1 MFIST
6 KNLILKLAIWMV
18 SNLFVIIAFFFALY
32 VNFFFKRIGKKPRI
46 VWGSDPIINNSYWSK
61 SMQQIGYISETFTTD
76 FYSLINKRSDWDIIL
91 SEKYNWIIYPLKPY
105 FAFIECLF
113 KYDLFV
119 LPFNGFFVGFTPVR
133 FLQDKILKLANKKI
147 IVIPYGSDSYVYRR
161 IRSTSTL
168 HGLMMSYP
176 RSSRV
181 QNKIAKNVDYWIKNA
196 DVVLPGTMG
205 PDGFG
210 RWDVLAPSSL
220 CIDLNLWSK
229 SIKNSVADGKEM
241 KVVIAHC
248 PNHKGFKGSE
258 FIERA
263 ICTLKEEGYSIEYL
277 ILEKVQNNEIRRLFN
292 EHVDILVEQI
302 ICTGHGFNAIE
313 GMASGLPTISNLENE
328 DYILPFRRWSFFN
341 ECPLVSGTPENL
353 VDVLRKLIS
362 RPELRRELGR
372 AGREYV
378 EKYHGFDS
386 AQYLFTNIINYI
398 YGKKDS
404 LINLYHPIFGDYTNR
419 SPKIKHPLVNN
430 RIID

>member
-1 MFIST
+1 MLLST
-6 KNLILKLAIWMV
+6 KNLILKLAIWVV
-18 SNLFVIIAFFFALY
+18 SNLFVIVAFFCALY
-32 VNFFFKRIGKKPRI
+32 VKFFFKRIGKKPRI

-76 FYSLINKRSDWDIIL
+76 FYCLINKRSDWDIIL
-91 SEKYNWIIYPLKPY
+91 SEKYNWLIYPLKPY

-119 LPFNGFFVGFTPVR
+119 IPFNGFFVGFTPAR

-263 ICTLKEEGYSIEYL
+263 ICTLREEGYLIEYL
-277 ILEKVQNNEIRRLFN
+277 LLEKVQNNDIRRLFN

-362 RPELRRELGR
+362 RPELRKELGR

>member
-1 MFIST
+1 
-6 KNLILKLAIWMV
+6 
-18 SNLFVIIAFFFALY
+18 
-32 VNFFFKRIGKKPRI
+32 
-46 VWGSDPIINNSYWSK
+46 
-61 SMQQIGYISETFTTD
+61 MQQIGYTSETFTTN
-76 FYSLINKRSDWDIIL
+76 FYSTINKRSDWGIII
-91 SEKYNWIIYPLKPY
+91 SEKYKWIPNPLKPF
-105 FAFIECLF
+105 FAFIESLF
-113 KYDLFV
+113 KYDLFII
-119 LPFNGFFVGFTPVR
+119 PFNGFFVGFTPIR
-133 FLQDKILKLANKKI
+133 FLQDKIFKLANKKI
-147 IVIPYGSDSYVYRR
+147 IVIPYGSDSYIYRR

-168 HGLMMSYP
+168 HGLLMSYP
-176 RSSRV
+176 ESSRV
-181 QNKIAKNVDYWIKNA
+181 QNKIAKNVDYWIRNA

-210 RWDVLAPSSL
+210 RWDVLSPSSL
-220 CIDLNLWSK
+220 CIDLNLWRK
-229 SIKNSVADGKEM
+229 SIKKSAADGKEM

-263 ICTLKEEGYSIEYL
+263 INTLKEEGYLIEYL
-277 ILEKVQNNEIRRLFN
+277 LLEKIQNNEIRRLFN

-353 VDVLRKLIS
+353 VDVLRKLIT
-362 RPELRRELGR
+362 RPELRMELGR

-386 AQYLFTNIINYI
+386 AQYLFTNIINYV
-398 YGKKDS
+398 YGKRDT
-404 LINLYHPIFGDYTNR
+404 LINLYHPILGEYTNR

-430 RIID
+430 RIVD